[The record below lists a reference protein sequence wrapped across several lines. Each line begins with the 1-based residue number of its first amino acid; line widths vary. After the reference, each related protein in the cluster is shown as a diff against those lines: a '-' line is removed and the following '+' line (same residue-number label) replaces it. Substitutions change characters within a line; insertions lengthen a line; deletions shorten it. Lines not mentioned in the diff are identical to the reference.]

1 MDQIESI
8 MIPSFLKVQFVE
20 MMLIHYMIPK
30 VSLVMRV
37 AGVSITRENVA
48 LQHQKY
54 TSFLVMG

>member
-1 MDQIESI
+1 

-54 TSFLVMG
+54 TCFLVMG